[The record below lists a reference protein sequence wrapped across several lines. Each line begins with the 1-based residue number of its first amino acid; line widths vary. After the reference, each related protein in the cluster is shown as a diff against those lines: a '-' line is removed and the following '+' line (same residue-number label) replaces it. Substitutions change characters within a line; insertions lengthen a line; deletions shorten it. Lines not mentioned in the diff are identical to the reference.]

1 MSSWHSDLHECRALA
16 ALTLAQVLQGQSLS
30 QVLPPALAQ
39 VRTADKALLHSLCY
53 ETLRWYHP
61 LEAMLSQLL
70 HQPLSQRDRLL
81 HALLLVGLCQ
91 IFKLRIP
98 DHAAV
103 ATTVNATAPLRLPQ
117 ARKRVNAVLRQA
129 LRRQQTL
136 QQSIAAD
143 PRLASAH
150 PEWLYQALQQAWP
163 EQAAQVLA
171 ANNAHPTMTL
181 RVNLKQ
187 LSREAYLQQLAA
199 ESIAAHAHPHVAT
212 AIILEYP
219 CAVDTLP
226 GFMQGAVSVQDA
238 GAQLAVP
245 LLDPQAGQR
254 VLDACAAPGGKTG
267 HLLEYAPELAVWA
280 VDQDPQRLQRV
291 PENLERLNLSAHVL
305 SADVSQPERWWD
317 GRPFHRILLDV
328 PCSGT
333 GVISR
338 HPDIKL
344 LRRAGDIAA
353 LAQRQIRLLEALWP
367 LLAPGGSLLYT
378 ACSVLPEETQ
388 AVVAD
393 FCQRHQHATP
403 VPIHLS
409 WGWQAGPGWQSLPG
423 YAQTDGFFYARLRK

>member
-1 MSSWHSDLHECRALA
+1 MSRWRSDLNECRALA

-39 VRTADKALLHSLCY
+39 VRPADRALLHSLCY
-53 ETLRWYHP
+53 ETLRWYRP
-61 LEAMLSQLL
+61 LEAMLTQLL

-91 IFKLRIP
+91 IFKLRVP

-129 LRRQQTL
+129 LRRQHPL
-136 QQSIAAD
+136 QQAIAAD
-143 PRLASAH
+143 PRIASAH
-150 PEWLYQALQQAWP
+150 PDWLYQALQQAWP
-163 EQAAQVLA
+163 EQAAQVIA
-171 ANNAHPTMTL
+171 ANNAHPAMTL
-181 RVNLKQ
+181 RVNLNR
-187 LSREAYLQQLAA
+187 LSRETYLQQLAA

-212 AIILEYP
+212 AITLDHP

-267 HLLEYAPELAVWA
+267 HLLEYAPELEVWA
-280 VDQDPQRLQRV
+280 VDHDPQRLQRV
-291 PENLERLNLSAHVL
+291 PENLKRLNLSAHWV
-305 SADVSQPERWWD
+305 SADATQPEHWWD
-317 GRPFHRILLDV
+317 GRPFQAILLDA

-338 HPDIKL
+338 HPISNCCAVLGISLPWHNARPSYWK
-344 LRRAGDIAA
+344 RCGRC
-353 LAQRQIRLLEALWP
+353 W
-367 LLAPGGSLLYT
+367 LLAAAYCTP
-378 ACSVLPEETQ
+378 
-388 AVVAD
+388 
-393 FCQRHQHATP
+393 P
-403 VPIHLS
+403 VPCCPRKPKPS
-409 WGWQAGPGWQSLPG
+409 SLISASVINMPA
-423 YAQTDGFFYARLRK
+423 YYRLI